1 MTPTACRLPPA
12 ASLPGI
18 ARQVR
23 RHVVRMT
30 ANARSSHVG
39 SALSIADILTVL
51 YFRTLKVFPDDPWQ
65 EDRDRFI
72 LSKGHACTAL
82 YATLAL
88 RGFFPKEVLDTYCAN
103 GTSLPGHSTMHC
115 VPGVEVST
123 GSLGHGLSLGCGLA
137 LAAKRAGGQH
147 RVVVLLSDGECD
159 EGSTWEAALFA
170 GHHRLDNLTAIVDFN
185 RIQAFGNTTDILNL
199 EPFADKWTAFGWEA
213 KSVDGHDLT
222 ALETELTPL
231 PFCPGKPGLLV
242 ARTVKGKGVS
252 FMENTLAWHYKSPN
266 PAELEAALKELA

>member
-1 MTPTACRLPPA
+1 MSGQQSAL
-12 ASLPGI
+12 SDI

-23 RHVVRMT
+23 RHVVRMV

-51 YFRTLKVFPDDPWQ
+51 YFRTLKVYPDDPWR

-88 RGFFPKEVLDTYCAN
+88 RGFFPEKVLDTYCAN
-103 GTSLPGHSTMHC
+103 GTSLPGHSTMRC

-137 LAAKRAGGQH
+137 LAARRFGQKH
-147 RVVVLLSDGECD
+147 RIFVLLSDGECD

-170 GHHRLDNLTAIVDFN
+170 GHHKLDSLTAIVDFN
-185 RIQAFGNTTDILNL
+185 RIQAFGDTSEVLNL
-199 EPFADKWTAFGWEA
+199 EPFGDKWAAFGWET
-213 KSVDGHDLT
+213 KSVDGHDLA
-222 ALETELTPL
+222 ALEAALASL
-231 PFCPGKPGLLV
+231 PYRAGRPSLLI
-242 ARTVKGKGVS
+242 ARTAKGKGVS
-252 FMENTLAWHYKSPN
+252 FMENRLAWHYKSPN